1 MSEQA
6 PLDAEQFAAAEATE
20 TAIAILAGPGSGKTR
35 VLSYRAR
42 VLLKRDRKAKALMLT
57 FTNKAAAEMKSRAL
71 RTAAV
76 PSDRIN
82 AGTFHSFAQSMLRA
96 HGAAAG
102 INPDF
107 EILDAQDQDELANT
121 AALSI
126 RVARSRLREKW
137 SSSRITREP
146 PSREVRV
153 FGEAYEALKRKEG
166 VVDFDDLL
174 VYSATLLETHPEIAT
189 AYGQHYSH
197 ILVDEFQDTNAVQFA
212 IIQALSAHAATI
224 SVFADDDQAIFQFA
238 GADSENVH
246 KFIKEL
252 KAKEFSLTLNYR
264 CTDAVVRHANLL
276 IKADAQCSGRQM
288 RAQRTGGTVRLSK
301 FDSIE
306 QEAAA
311 IADEISGMLQ
321 GGSNPEAISV
331 LVRSSRRAEHLVRA
345 LTARGVP
352 VSNWLDQTHETAER
366 RLLKSCLGV
375 VHDTLN
381 SRHCKRLCDFYRI
394 PDGHYNSTEAFLLAH
409 ENATGIHELMQVRQS
424 GKAGAPL
431 ADVLASVHASVK
443 AIDDEMAY
451 YLDGVLGE
459 ARAFTKHDPH
469 FSLEHLLEELSLG
482 RTGGAPTEGGG
493 VKIASLHRTKGL
505 QWPCV
510 YIIGLENDTLP
521 DFRATTDEQLSHE
534 RRLCFV
540 GVCRAE
546 DELTLTYVRQLS
558 GYPKDRSRFLRE
570 MALPA

>member
-1 MSEQA
+1 MSEKA
-6 PLDAEQFAAAEATE
+6 PLDIEQLAAAEAAE

-42 VLLKRDRKAKALMLT
+42 FLLKRDRKAKALMLT

-82 AGTFHSFAQSMLRA
+82 AGTFHSFAQNILRA
-96 HGAAAG
+96 HGTVVG

-107 EILDAQDQDELANT
+107 EILDSQDQDELANT

-126 RVARSRLREKW
+126 RVARSKLRERW

-146 PSREVRV
+146 PSREILA

-174 VYSATLLETHPEIAT
+174 VYSATLLENHPEIAT
-189 AYGQHYSH
+189 AYGRHYSH

-212 IIQALSAHAATI
+212 IIQALSTHAVTI

-252 KAKEFSLTLNYR
+252 KAKEYSLTVNYR
-264 CTDAVVRHANLL
+264 CTDAVVKHANLL

-288 RAQRTGGTVRLSK
+288 RAHRTGGTVQLLK
-301 FDSIE
+301 FDSIQ
-306 QEAAA
+306 QEAIA
-311 IADEISGMLQ
+311 IADDISSRLQ
-321 GGSNPEAISV
+321 GGCNPEAISI
-331 LVRSSRRAEHLVRA
+331 LVRSSRRAENLVRT
-345 LTARGVP
+345 LTARNVP
-352 VSNWLDQTHETAER
+352 VSNWLDHSHETEER
-366 RLLKSCLGV
+366 RLLKSCLAV
-375 VHDTLN
+375 VRDTLN

-394 PDGHYNSTEAFLLAH
+394 PDGRHRSTEAFLFSHDGA
-409 ENATGIHELMQVRQS
+409 AGIRELQQVRQL

-431 ADVLASVHASVK
+431 ADVLASIHESVK

-451 YLDGVLGE
+451 YLDGVLDE
-459 ARAFTKHDPH
+459 VRAFTVHDPH
-469 FSLEHLLEELSLG
+469 FSLDHLLEELSLG

-493 VKIASLHRTKGL
+493 VKVASLHRTKGL

-510 YIIGLENDTLP
+510 FIIGLENDTLP
-521 DFRATTDEQLSHE
+521 DFRATTEEQLSQE

-546 DELTLTYVRQLS
+546 DELTLTYVRQLN
-558 GYPKDRSRFLRE
+558 GYLKDRSRFLRE
-570 MALPA
+570 MALPN